1 MTHLLCDPRRRRQLD
16 RYRIGSRRRVPALA
30 VADAIAAMVADE
42 RAATPA
48 TSLAPRHRP
57 ERRAARRPRPQE

>member
-1 MTHLLCDPRRRRQLD
+1 MTHMLCDPRRRRPLA
-16 RYRIGSRRRVPALA
+16 RSRIGRHRRVPAFT

-42 RAATPA
+42 RAAAPA
-48 TSLAPRHRP
+48 TSLARHRP